1 MLRWLYIR
9 LLSAHP
15 AEFRQRFG
23 EDMLEAFDQY
33 PEMIERL
40 RLVIDG
46 IVSLFRQWVLRPE
59 FHQPWQPSGAIAP
72 VYELITFQQIE
83 PYKPR
88 GIALAQ
94 GGMLAILFLTGVVA
108 AINHGGS
115 KFRHFAIGMH
125 RPGLGLIKVNR
136 VEDGPLDTTVEDA
149 KNSDDPWRPFARS
162 YYRVI
167 RVLGALDA
175 DNDLTLSAAEIA
187 NAPAALLRLDLN
199 HDGKLSAEECGFLPG
214 DDRDAALARR
224 DFMRGNPVLAALD
237 TDHDGEIS
245 TAEIANSPTAL
256 LALDI
261 IPDGMLTPY
270 ELIPSRALARAAA
283 LMTRFDVAD
292 TGVITL
298 QGVTYEGADA
308 ESMREL
314 LTSAD
319 RDHDGAVTRGE
330 LIVALAVR
338 PEIHAVPQSR
348 Q

>member
-15 AEFRQRFG
+15 AEFRNRFG
-23 EDMLEAFDQY
+23 EDMLEGFDQY
-33 PEMIERL
+33 PETIEHL

-59 FHQPWQPSGAIAP
+59 FRQPWQPSSAIAP
-72 VYELITFQQIE
+72 VYEPITFQQIE

-94 GGMLAILFLTGVVA
+94 GGMLAILFLIGVVS

-115 KFRHFAIGMH
+115 RFRHFAIGMH
-125 RPGLGLIKVNR
+125 RPGVGLIKVNR
-136 VEDGPLDTTVEDA
+136 VEGGPLDTTVEDA

-187 NAPAALLRLDLN
+187 GAPAALLQLDLN

-214 DDRDAALARR
+214 DDQDAALARR
-224 DFMRGNPVLAALD
+224 VFMRGNPVLEALD

-245 TAEIANSPTAL
+245 AAEIVNSPAEL

-261 IPDGMLTPY
+261 MPDGMLTPY
-270 ELIPSRALARAAA
+270 ELLPSGALARAAA
-283 LMTRFDVAD
+283 LMSRFDVVD
-292 TGVITL
+292 TGVIAL
-298 QGVTYEGADA
+298 QGITYEGADA
-308 ESMREL
+308 ASMRAL

-319 RDHDGAVTRGE
+319 RNHDGAVTRGE
-330 LIVALAVR
+330 LIVELAVR
-338 PEIHAVPQSR
+338 PETHAAPQVR